1 MHRNFDRIN
10 GENVLNNLEKYI
22 EGLISSNEKLK
33 ERVANFNKD
42 EEIKR
47 LKKEID
53 DIRVNSLTIL
63 NDKER
68 KDTREFS
75 EAHFKSCKSHILYIL
90 EGTGI
95 GMGITVKCAKCGVE
109 KDVTDVESW

>member
-1 MHRNFDRIN
+1 MHINFDRIN
-10 GENVLNNLEKYI
+10 GENVLKNLEKYI

-47 LKKEID
+47 LQKELD
-53 DIRVNSLTIL
+53 DMRVNSLTVL

-68 KDTREFS
+68 RDSRHFS
-75 EAHFKSCKSHILYIL
+75 EEHFKSCKSNILYIL

-109 KDVTDVESW
+109 EDVTDVDSW